1 MKTLFRIPKA
11 GFAFISM
18 GLMMG
23 ALGCSSEPTQSP
35 GESAEQSSQS
45 AEKVG
50 APPVVL
56 NPRAEPKQAILNERF
71 EASRPIDVFADVKSF
86 NSSIDKVKLRLSFA
100 PETEEKM
107 KFFKSPVEVNMDRVS
122 GTTWKAKLDQDQLRK
137 LAINGQ
143 TLKYRGQIYAQND
156 RGQITVSGQPVEITI
171 KASPVV
177 EGTS

>member
-1 MKTLFRIPKA
+1 MKTLSRNPKVA
-11 GFAFISM
+11 LAFISM
-18 GLMMG
+18 GLMIG
-23 ALGCSSEPTQSP
+23 ALGCSSEPKQSP
-35 GESAEQSSQS
+35 GEGAENL
-45 AEKVG
+45 G

-56 NPRAEPKQAILNERF
+56 NPRAEPKQVNLNEKF
-71 EASRPIDVFADVKSF
+71 EVSRPIDVFADVKSF

-107 KFFKSPVEVNMDRVS
+107 KFFKNPVEVKMERLS
-122 GTTWKAKLDQDQLRK
+122 GTTWKAHLDQSQLRK

-143 TLKYRGQIYAQND
+143 SLKYRGQVYAQND

-171 KASPVV
+171 KASPAM